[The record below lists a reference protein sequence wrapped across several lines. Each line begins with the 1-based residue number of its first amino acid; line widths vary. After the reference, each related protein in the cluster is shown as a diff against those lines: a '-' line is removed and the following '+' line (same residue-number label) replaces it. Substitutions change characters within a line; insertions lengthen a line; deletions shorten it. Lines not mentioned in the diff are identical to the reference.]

1 MKKTTITP
9 NVPLAKLKM
18 KRRRLKQYPELT
30 KDQQRLVQE
39 HSWIAGRLAYG
50 AKCLTGGHTGSL
62 TREDLESI
70 ANFAL
75 CVAATRYDPDKKVQF
90 STFAWRTAKGYIQ
103 HALRDYSRL
112 VRTPRWV
119 AKYKADVDEMLKEQ
133 RSYQEIGHK
142 LGISEDKVLIV
153 EMSSSNYHVS
163 YDSSPEDWVSRE
175 FIFNDDDVRPYVV
188 SPPLVQAMRELSEAE
203 MTMLLKFIDGTE
215 MPEEEYEWAADKFH
229 YLQTIAHGAIDE

>member
-1 MKKTTITP
+1 
-9 NVPLAKLKM
+9 M
-18 KRRRLKQYPELT
+18 KRRRHKQYPALT
-30 KDQQRLVQE
+30 KDQQKLVQE

-75 CVAATRYDPDKKVQF
+75 CVAATRYEPDKQVQF

-112 VRTPRWV
+112 VKTPRWV
-119 AKYKADVDEMLKEQ
+119 AKYKNSVNELLKENK
-133 RSYQEIGHK
+133 SYQEIGEN
-142 LGISEDKVLIV
+142 LGISETKVLIV
-153 EMSSSNYHVS
+153 EMAECNYHVS

-175 FIFNDDDVRPYVV
+175 FIYNDDDIRPYVV
-188 SPPLVQAMRELSEAE
+188 SSSLVEAMKGLSEAE
-203 MTMLLKFIDGTE
+203 MTMLVKYVEGED
-215 MPEEEYEWAADKFH
+215 MPEEEYEWASDRFY
-229 YLQTIAHGAIDE
+229 YLQTIAHGKVDG

>member
-1 MKKTTITP
+1 MQNLIST
-9 NVPLAKLKM
+9 NLAPHVRPKM
-18 KRRRLKQYPELT
+18 KRRRHKQYPALT

-75 CVAATRYDPDKKVQF
+75 CVAATRYEPDKQVQF

-112 VRTPRWV
+112 VKTPRWV
-119 AKYKADVDEMLKEQ
+119 AKYKNSVNEMLKANKT
-133 RSYQEIGHK
+133 YQEIGEN
-142 LGISEDKVLIV
+142 LGIPESKVLIV
-153 EMSSSNYHVS
+153 EMAESNYHVS

-175 FIFNDDDVRPYVV
+175 FIYNDDDIRPYVV
-188 SPPLVQAMRELSEAE
+188 SPSLVEAMKDLSEAE
-203 MTMLLKFIDGTE
+203 MAMLLKYVEGED
-215 MPEEEYEWAADKFH
+215 MPEEEYEWASDRFFH
-229 YLQTIAHGAIDE
+229 LQTIAHGKIDV

>member
-1 MKKTTITP
+1 MKPPIATAPHVKHE
-9 NVPLAKLKM
+9 M
-18 KRRRLKQYPELT
+18 KRRRLKKYPELS
-30 KDQQRLVQE
+30 KDQQKLVQE

-119 AKYKADVDEMLKEQ
+119 AKYKADVDEMLKEK
-133 RSYQEIGHK
+133 RTYEEIGEK

-188 SPPLVQAMRELSEAE
+188 SPPLVHAMKGISEPE
-203 MTMLLKFIDGTE
+203 MTMLLKYIDGAD
-215 MPEEEYEWAADKFH
+215 MPEEEYEWASDKFH
-229 YLQTIAHGAIDE
+229 HLQTIAHGSIDR

>member
-1 MKKTTITP
+1 
-9 NVPLAKLKM
+9 M
-18 KRRRLKQYPELT
+18 KRRRHKQYPALT
-30 KDQQRLVQE
+30 KDQQKLVQE

-75 CVAATRYDPDKKVQF
+75 CVAATRYEPGKQVQF

-112 VRTPRWV
+112 VKTPRWV
-119 AKYKADVDEMLKEQ
+119 AKYKNSVNEMLKEK
-133 RSYQEIGHK
+133 RSYQYIGES
-142 LGISEDKVLIV
+142 LGISPTKVLIV
-153 EMSSSNYHVS
+153 EMAECNYHVS

-175 FIFNDDDVRPYVV
+175 FIYNDDDIRPYVV
-188 SPPLVQAMRELSEAE
+188 SPQLVDAMKGLSEAE
-203 MTMLLKFIDGTE
+203 MTMLLKYVEGQD
-215 MPEEEYEWAADKFH
+215 MPEEEYEWASDRF
-229 YLQTIAHGAIDE
+229 YNLQTIAHGKIDE

>member
-1 MKKTTITP
+1 
-9 NVPLAKLKM
+9 M
-18 KRRRLKQYPELT
+18 KRRRHKHYPELT
-30 KDQQRLVQE
+30 KAQQKLVQD
-39 HSWIAGRLAYG
+39 HKWIAGRLAYG

-75 CVAATRYDPDKKVQF
+75 CVAATRYESSKQVQF

-112 VRTPRWV
+112 VKTPRWV
-119 AKYKADVDEMLKEQ
+119 AKYKDNVDLMLKDNKT
-133 RSYQEIGHK
+133 YAEIADD
-142 LGISEDKVLIV
+142 LGISESKVLIV

-175 FIFNDDDVRPYVV
+175 FIYNDDDIKPYVL
-188 SPPLVQAMRELSEAE
+188 SPSLIEAMKDLSEAE
-203 MTMLLKFIDGTE
+203 MTMLLKYVEKVD
-215 MPEEEYEWAADKFH
+215 MPEEEYEWASDRFFL
-229 YLQTIAHGAIDE
+229 LQTIAHGKLDD

>member
-1 MKKTTITP
+1 
-9 NVPLAKLKM
+9 M
-18 KRRRLKQYPELT
+18 KRRRHKHYPELT
-30 KDQQRLVQE
+30 KAQQKLVQD
-39 HSWIAGRLAYG
+39 HKWIAGRLAYG

-75 CVAATRYDPDKKVQF
+75 CVAATRYESSKQVQF

-112 VRTPRWV
+112 VKTPRWV
-119 AKYKADVDEMLKEQ
+119 AKYKDNVDLMLKDNKT
-133 RSYQEIGHK
+133 YAEIADD
-142 LGISEDKVLIV
+142 LGITESKVLIV

-175 FIFNDDDVRPYVV
+175 FIYNDDDIKPYVL
-188 SPPLVQAMRELSEAE
+188 SPSLIEAMKDLSEAE
-203 MTMLLKFIDGTE
+203 MTMLLKYVEKVD
-215 MPEEEYEWAADKFH
+215 MPEEEYEWASDRFFL
-229 YLQTIAHGAIDE
+229 LQTIAHGKLDE

>member
-1 MKKTTITP
+1 MKK
-9 NVPLAKLKM
+9 
-18 KRRRLKQYPELT
+18 RRHKQYPGLT
-30 KDQQRLVQE
+30 KEQQKLVQD
-39 HSWIAGRLAYG
+39 HRWIAGRLAHN

-75 CVAATRYDPDKKVQF
+75 CVAATRYEFDKQVQF

-112 VRTPRWV
+112 VKTPRWV
-119 AKYKADVDEMLKEQ
+119 AKYKEEVDSLLKQ
-133 RSYQEIGHK
+133 KKTYGEIAED
-142 LGISEDKVLIV
+142 LGIPESKVLIV

-175 FIFNDDDVRPYVV
+175 FIYNDDDVKPYVV
-188 SPPLVQAMRELSEAE
+188 SSQLIEAMKELSEPE
-203 MTMLLKFIDGTE
+203 MSMLIKYVEGKD
-215 MPEEEYEWAADKFH
+215 MPEEEYDWASDKFH
-229 YLQTIAHGAIDE
+229 LLQTIAHGKIEN

>member
-1 MKKTTITP
+1 MKKTTITT
-9 NVPLAKLKM
+9 NVPLATLKM

-30 KDQQRLVQE
+30 KAQQKLVQE

-119 AKYKADVDEMLKEQ
+119 AKYKTDVDEMLKEKCT
-133 RSYQEIGHK
+133 YQEIGDK
-142 LGISEDKVLIV
+142 LGITEDKVLIV

-175 FIFNDDDVRPYVV
+175 FIFNDDDVKPYVV
-188 SPPLVQAMRELSEAE
+188 SPQLVRAMKGISEPE
-203 MTMLLKFIDGTE
+203 MTMLLKYIDGAD
-215 MPEEEYEWAADKFH
+215 MPEEEYEWAADKFTH
-229 YLQTIAHGAIDE
+229 LQTIAHGAIDD